1 MIRLDLSPRAGA
13 AAIGLMAA
21 LLSLVLAPA
30 VGAMANFG
38 VSKLPAERHYSCPAK
53 SAYKSR
59 NWSSL
64 NTWTSRAGDTIG
76 ALRLKP
82 TNFPPPIAA
91 ALDPAYV
98 PPEDQVMRDGTLFI
112 GLPLP
117 GRGDALVDALYAAAE
132 ANNLAVYRVRY
143 EQRSPCLSAAAYQ
156 QLLDDRTAKGRAAQA
171 LWDQWAARER
181 AKSPPATDA

>member
-1 MIRLDLSPRAGA
+1 MTIITLPRIGAALAAAGA
-13 AAIGLMAA
+13 ALLLAVGPVAA
-21 LLSLVLAPA
+21 L
-30 VGAMANFG
+30 ANFG
-38 VSKLPAERHYSCPAK
+38 VSALPAERHYSCPAK

-59 NWSSL
+59 NWPSL

-76 ALRLKP
+76 ALRLKAS
-82 TNFPPPIAA
+82 NFPAPHAA

-98 PPEDQVMRDGTLFI
+98 PPEDQVMRDGTLFV

-181 AKSPPATDA
+181 GKLPPAPDA